1 LAVLS
6 VRSPGCWFRP
16 GSCLRM
22 MRMTGENDW
31 GGSCFC
37 AIYTEVQFN
46 GLNPVANKSGLS
58 KYMLRLLFGGLC
70 TYGSKRLSWRLR
82 HQYEVTI
89 VQVVT
94 DELVLKA
101 VDSVC

>member
-1 LAVLS
+1 
-6 VRSPGCWFRP
+6 
-16 GSCLRM
+16 
-22 MRMTGENDW
+22 MTGENDW